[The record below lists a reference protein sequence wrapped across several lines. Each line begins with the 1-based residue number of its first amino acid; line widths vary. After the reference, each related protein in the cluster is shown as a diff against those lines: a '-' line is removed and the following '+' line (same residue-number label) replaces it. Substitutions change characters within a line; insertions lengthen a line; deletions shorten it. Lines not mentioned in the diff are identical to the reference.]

1 MSRESATLFMD
12 LLEDEAFRDLSAA
25 GWLMGIPAKADQA
38 IAKFGRCVRRIVNS
52 RLFKPLMNL
61 TSKGISTATHLPMPD
76 CEIGALIATKG
87 YMPPIIPLAH
97 LRENA
102 SASYRCAGASLL
114 IHPSVDPR
122 GNEWA

>member
-1 MSRESATLFMD
+1 
-12 LLEDEAFRDLSAA
+12 
-25 GWLMGIPAKADQA
+25 MGIPAKVDQS
-38 IAKFGRCVRRIVNS
+38 IVQFGRCARRIVNS

-97 LRENA
+97 LRDNV
-102 SASYRCAGASLL
+102 SIKYHSTGASLL

-122 GNEWA
+122 GNEPA